1 LNEPQAVS
9 SKCNQPTTS
18 LRRIWREQDIQL
30 YAESIV
36 RNVNAVNHHPTRPD
50 TKMSD
55 ELILE
60 EFLPYRLSVLSHTV
74 STTIAGV
81 YEKRFGVSIPEW
93 RVIAILGRFP
103 GLSAVDVAER
113 TLMDKVAVSRAV
125 TKLVKNGRIDRQ
137 FADADRRRSILNLSE
152 EGRKVHDEIAPLAL
166 QFERE
171 LLDGIDD
178 DDVRTLDTLIDGLM
192 AKARLLGK

>member
-1 LNEPQAVS
+1 M
-9 SKCNQPTTS
+9 
-18 LRRIWREQDIQL
+18 D
-30 YAESIV
+30 
-36 RNVNAVNHHPTRPD
+36 
-50 TKMSD
+50 D

-60 EFLPYRLSVLSHTV
+60 EFLPYRLSVLSHTI
-74 STTIAGV
+74 STNIARV

-103 GLSAVDVAER
+103 GLSAVEVADR

-125 TKLVKNGRIDRQ
+125 TKLIKNGRIDRQ

-152 EGRKVHDEIAPLAL
+152 EGRKVHNEIAPLAL

-171 LLDGIDD
+171 LLQDISEKDYE
-178 DDVRTLDTLIDGLM
+178 TFNAILDRLLS
-192 AKARLLGK
+192 KARLLGS

>member
-1 LNEPQAVS
+1 M
-9 SKCNQPTTS
+9 K
-18 LRRIWREQDIQL
+18 
-30 YAESIV
+30 
-36 RNVNAVNHHPTRPD
+36 
-50 TKMSD
+50 D

-60 EFLPYRLSVLSHTV
+60 DFLPYRLSVLSHTI
-74 STTIAGV
+74 STNIARV

-103 GLSAVDVAER
+103 GLSAVEVADR

-125 TKLVKNGRIDRQ
+125 TKLIKNGRIDRE

-152 EGRKVHDEIAPLAL
+152 EGRKVHNEIAPLAL

-171 LLDGIDD
+171 LLDDISEEDYGTYNVI
-178 DDVRTLDTLIDGLM
+178 LDRLLS
-192 AKARLLGK
+192 KARRLGS